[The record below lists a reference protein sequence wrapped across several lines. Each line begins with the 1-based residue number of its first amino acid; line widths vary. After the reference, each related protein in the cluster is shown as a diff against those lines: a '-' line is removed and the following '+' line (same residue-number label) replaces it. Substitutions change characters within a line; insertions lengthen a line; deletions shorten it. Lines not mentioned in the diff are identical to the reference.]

1 MRCVLFASA
10 SVSVSQISWTHTD
23 PTVFLFHR
31 SSNTPSAN
39 IKSGLDSTETG
50 GRGGGK
56 RDSDSQGETL
66 EEIKR

>member
-39 IKSGLDSTETG
+39 IKSGLDSTETE
-50 GRGGGK
+50 RGGGQ
-56 RDSDSQGETL
+56 RDSDSQGETR

>member
-39 IKSGLDSTETG
+39 IKSGLDSTEAE
-50 GRGGGK
+50 RGGQ

>member
-10 SVSVSQISWTHTD
+10 SVSGSQISWTHTD

-39 IKSGLDSTETG
+39 IKSGLDSTETE
-50 GRGGGK
+50 RGGQ